1 MKGKNLKD
9 QKENVRN
16 QENQEDFSENIQ
28 TC

>member
-16 QENQEDFSENIQ
+16 QENQEEFSENIQ